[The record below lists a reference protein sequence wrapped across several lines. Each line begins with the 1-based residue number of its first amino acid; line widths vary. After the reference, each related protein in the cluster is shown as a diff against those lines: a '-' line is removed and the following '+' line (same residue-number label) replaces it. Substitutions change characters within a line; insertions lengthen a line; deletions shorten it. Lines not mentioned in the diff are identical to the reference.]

1 MDCPRS
7 GSIACGLLSAAQ
19 LERRSRAP
27 VSDPVCVC
35 ARASVRVCASARA
48 RLLGTRDAAPRGNQP
63 LIVAQL
69 GDNCLAVHEDSFVCS
84 QPVYLDS
91 VQEH

>member
-1 MDCPRS
+1 M
-7 GSIACGLLSAAQ
+7 
-19 LERRSRAP
+19 LEHLQRRSRAP
-27 VSDPVCVC
+27 VRDPACVC
-35 ARASVRVCASARA
+35 A

-69 GDNCLAVHEDSFVCS
+69 VDKCRVSRATEDSFVCS
-84 QPVYLDS
+84 QPLKLES